1 MGSFGGFY
9 SGDKRK
15 PKKEKLEQKAR
26 QLSYQKPF
34 VLPKVEIIRKKKNE
48 EDR

>member
-15 PKKEKLEQKAR
+15 PKKGKLEEKAR

-34 VLPKVEIIRKKKNE
+34 VLPKVEIIRKERKE
-48 EDR
+48 E

>member
-15 PKKEKLEQKAR
+15 PKKGKLEEKAR
-26 QLSYQKPF
+26 ALSYQKPF
-34 VLPKVEIIRKKKNE
+34 VLPKVEIIRKERKE
-48 EDR
+48 E